1 MCINRAA
8 VVYPCYHIAPS
19 RGILSVLLL
28 SIPAIYPIYSA
39 SREEEMNIQ
48 PPACAYIEGKSHL
61 RALLLKLLFSFLL
74 CGHWEQCMCQL
85 CATWEF
91 SWSECS
97 LPSS

>member
-19 RGILSVLLL
+19 RGILSALLL

-48 PPACAYIEGKSHL
+48 PPACAYI
-61 RALLLKLLFSFLL
+61 
-74 CGHWEQCMCQL
+74 
-85 CATWEF
+85 
-91 SWSECS
+91 
-97 LPSS
+97 